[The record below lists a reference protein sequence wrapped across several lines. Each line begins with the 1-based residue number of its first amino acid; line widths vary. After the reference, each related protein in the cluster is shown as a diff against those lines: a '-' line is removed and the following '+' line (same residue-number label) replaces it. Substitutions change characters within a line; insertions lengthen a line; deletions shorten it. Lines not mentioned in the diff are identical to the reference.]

1 MKRMKVS
8 LVLNALKQLLKK
20 EQENSPEPEI
30 AYESETL
37 TLGFIHNRQ

>member
-8 LVLNALKQLLKK
+8 LVLEALKQLLNDN
-20 EQENSPEPEI
+20 QENLPNKEI
-30 AYESETL
+30 AYESDSL